1 MTDQPA
7 PIAVDLRGAAPGPAP
22 APARRVVVRRGRQ
35 TRRPQEDAAPAQPPP
50 ETDDEEA
57 PPPVRTERQSGGD
70 GTRRKRLT
78 RFITL
83 IVLTCLA
90 AAVATTWYRAATY
103 LIDEVAFSAGWP
115 LYIRVGGCDV
125 DVKPGSSNSVETRTW
140 VSRWVYPR
148 YDYRSGS
155 NRPWRIDV
163 ANAEGCHNAPGFLC
177 RDTCL
182 VTIKVATPPSTL
194 TFRSG
199 ADVGHPQRLRIEGV
213 ALDVLD
219 VAGSFDVQISNA
231 LLEGKTRITSS
242 RGDVLMRDTSC
253 GDFEQDCWL
262 KATTGSVYYYE
273 GRDILNALDIQY
285 RSVNMRSCFAL
296 PDRMHHASGA
306 LPHTTAFKVAKHY
319 DRDGN
324 GKVTQEEFDVGIKK
338 LGACLGG
345 SCPLYSWSAAAKASV
360 FASPDPSITTLFPA
374 LSTAA
379 FHAALVQA
387 NYSELQPAT
396 YRTLS
401 ITRIT
406 PTSGHNRSIRLEA
419 SAGEIRLELSNASNL
434 TYVAPQDAAP
444 LGARLLPTDA
454 ESLMPLRDAYGDASL
469 LSNRDVFA
477 VIDVAASP
485 GIPADR
491 WLYTS
496 NEVYFELQPPLL
508 DLISYG
514 TVRPRVA
521 RFEVRLTDG
530 EACAPGAAALDT
542 DAKLAAARARVYEEL
557 RRTLKPRLQAELG
570 GALARVKPRNQRDS
584 FPRLASYARYSPTDP
599 FHEEDYRRVMMRGRG
614 RRAFNISLAL
624 ALLATVTGRPHRHR
638 SVRCGHGGRDRAGEH
653 YGSYR
658 R

>member
-1 MTDQPA
+1 M
-7 PIAVDLRGAAPGPAP
+7 
-22 APARRVVVRRGRQ
+22 
-35 TRRPQEDAAPAQPPP
+35 
-50 ETDDEEA
+50 
-57 PPPVRTERQSGGD
+57 
-70 GTRRKRLT
+70 
-78 RFITL
+78 
-83 IVLTCLA
+83 
-90 AAVATTWYRAATY
+90 
-103 LIDEVAFSAGWP
+103 
-115 LYIRVGGCDV
+115 
-125 DVKPGSSNSVETRTW
+125 KPGSSNSVETRTW

-163 ANAEGCHNAPGFLC
+163 ANAEGCHNAPGFAC

-231 LLEGKTRITSS
+231 LLTGKTRVTSS
-242 RGDVLMRDTSC
+242 RGDVLVRDTNC
-253 GDFEQDCWL
+253 GEEQDCWL

-296 PDRMHHASGA
+296 PDRYHQTSGA
-306 LPHTTAFKVAKHY
+306 LPHTTAVNVAKHY

-324 GKVTQEEFDVGIKK
+324 GKVTQDEFDVGIKK

-360 FASPDPSITTLFPA
+360 FASPDPAITTLFPA
-374 LSTAA
+374 LTTTA

-401 ITRIT
+401 ITRTT
-406 PTSGHNRSIRLEA
+406 PSAGQNRSIRLEA
-419 SAGEIRLELSNASNL
+419 SAGEIRLELSNSSNL

-469 LSNRDVFA
+469 LTNRDVFA

-485 GIPADR
+485 GVPPDR

-521 RFEVRLTDG
+521 RFQVRLTDG
-530 EACAPGAAALDT
+530 EACAPGAAMLDT
-542 DAKLAAARARVYEEL
+542 DAKVAAARSLLLRTSRANASAALSKARN
-557 RRTLKPRLQAELG
+557 RSISARPSASRSA
-570 GALARVKPRNQRDS
+570 AL
-584 FPRLASYARYSPTDP
+584 
-599 FHEEDYRRVMMRGRG
+599 
-614 RRAFNISLAL
+614 
-624 ALLATVTGRPHRHR
+624 
-638 SVRCGHGGRDRAGEH
+638 
-653 YGSYR
+653 
-658 R
+658 